1 MKLYRYKFSEERY
14 YFNLVYGETLRKRN
28 IKLHELEDKINKL
41 ESENYTIVYDILDNL
56 VEFISNNDELTN
68 KKKKEC
74 FAFMSTKLE
83 KLLSKDELFYL
94 NELND
99 TFKSNENVKRLVK

>member
-28 IKLHELEDKINKL
+28 IKLHELEDKINTL

-56 VEFISNNDELTN
+56 VEFISNNDELTK

>member
-1 MKLYRYKFSEERY
+1 
-14 YFNLVYGETLRKRN
+14 
-28 IKLHELEDKINKL
+28 
-41 ESENYTIVYDILDNL
+41 
-56 VEFISNNDELTN
+56 
-68 KKKKEC
+68 
-74 FAFMSTKLE
+74 MSTKLE